1 MILEQTPMKIAVNRI
16 PFSGLREEGT
26 FPATAM
32 DLERPDVHPVS
43 DVEVSAFARKAE
55 REVVVQADIH
65 CTVQLSC
72 ARCLTQFEQDV
83 TASGTWAYEVLPTDV
98 IDLIDDVRQELI
110 LAYPMI
116 PVCRPSCKGLCPI
129 CGQNL
134 NAGAC
139 EHQAR

>member
-26 FPATAM
+26 FQASTM

-43 DVEVSAFARKAE
+43 YVEVSAYATKAE
-55 REVVVQADIH
+55 REVLVQADIH
-65 CTVQLSC
+65 CTVELSC
-72 ARCLTQFEQDV
+72 ARCLTPFEHDV
-83 TASGTWAYEVLPTDV
+83 AASGIWAYEVLPTDV
-98 IDLIDDVRQELI
+98 IDLTDDVRQELI

-116 PVCRPSCKGLCPI
+116 AVCRPSCKGLCPI

-134 NAGAC
+134 NAAAC